1 MDYCLNNHIN
11 RILSALPL
19 RLAEA
24 VGKDCEGF
32 CVEEIRLRMNRHPQI
47 VFSNG
52 DAVLTDHIFTESD
65 AEELLDKLCRH
76 AVYAHEDEIRNGF
89 ITVDGGIRVGVCGR
103 AVSEKDELRRFSR
116 ISSYNIRIPR
126 EAVGCAEDVMDYLTE
141 HGRPVSALIVA
152 PPCGGKTTL
161 LRDIARCFSN
171 GIRSSAAKVC
181 IADERG
187 ELAGCIEGKPSYDVG
202 VRTDV
207 LDLAPKASAIR
218 LFVRTMSP
226 DLIITDEIGGAED
239 ADAIAEASRC
249 GVSIIASAHASSAL
263 ELRSRESLRTI
274 MNEGVFKRVLLL
286 RRNGSKLHIV
296 PIKA

>member
-1 MDYCLNNHIN
+1 MDYCLSKHIN
-11 RILSALPL
+11 IVLSALSS
-19 RLAEA
+19 RLSETI
-24 VGKDCEGF
+24 GRICEGS
-32 CVEEIRLRMNRHPQI
+32 CVEEIRLRTGRSPQI
-47 VFSNG
+47 VFANG
-52 DAVLTDHIFTESD
+52 DAILTEHIFTETD
-65 AEELLDKLCRH
+65 AEELLEKLCRH

-89 ITVDGGIRVGVCGR
+89 ITVDGGIRIGVCGR

-116 ISSYNIRIPR
+116 ISSFNIRIPR
-126 EAVGCAEDVMDYLTE
+126 EAVGCAEDVLDYLTD

-161 LRDIARCFSN
+161 LRDSARCFSN
-171 GIRSSAAKVC
+171 GIRSSAVKVC

-187 ELAGCIEGKPSYDVG
+187 ELAGCIDGRPSYDIG
-202 VRTDV
+202 ARTDV

-226 DLIITDEIGGAED
+226 DLIITDEIGGADD
-239 ADAIAEASRC
+239 AGAIAEAARC
-249 GVSIIASAHASSAL
+249 GVSIIASAHASSAI
-263 ELRSRESLRTI
+263 ELKSRESLRTI

-296 PIKA
+296 PIKL